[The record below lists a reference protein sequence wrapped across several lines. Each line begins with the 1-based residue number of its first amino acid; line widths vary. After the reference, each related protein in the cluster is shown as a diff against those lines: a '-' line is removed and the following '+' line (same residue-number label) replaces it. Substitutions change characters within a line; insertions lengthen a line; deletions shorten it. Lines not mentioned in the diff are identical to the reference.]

1 MSFSEWAV
9 FMGIWIVAS
18 IPLGPNALNCI
29 SVSAAYG
36 FKKALWSV
44 IGVTIAASL
53 HMTLAVTGLAAFAS
67 AHPVV
72 FETIRWLGVAYLAWM
87 GLSLFRSAGTIR
99 VEKAQQS
106 TSAQKLVAKAILI
119 SASNPKAIFAW
130 LAVFSQFVDPA
141 RPLTGQLAILAPS
154 ALSITVIVYAGYAA
168 LGLAVNRIFAGNRK
182 RWFDR
187 FAGSTYLAFA
197 LGLATS
203 DLRRT

>member
-1 MSFSEWAV
+1 MSFAEWSI
-9 FMGIWIVAS
+9 FMAIWIAAS

-29 SVSAAYG
+29 SVSATFG
-36 FKKALWSV
+36 LKKAIWSV

-53 HMTLAVTGLAAFAS
+53 HMTLTVTGLAAFAS
-67 AHPVV
+67 THPVF
-72 FETIRWLGVAYLAWM
+72 FEVIRWLGVAYLAWM
-87 GLSLFRSAGTIR
+87 GLSMFRSAGTLR
-99 VEKAQQS
+99 VEKSQQS
-106 TSAQKLVAKAILI
+106 ASAQRLVAKAIMI

-141 RPLTGQLAILAPS
+141 RPLAGQLAILAPS
-154 ALSITVIVYAGYAA
+154 ALSVTVIVYAGYAA

-203 DLRRT
+203 DLRRA